1 MCVSSSSPFLAE
13 RSPTARS
20 PSLFI
25 HWPAEGYLGCFQLRA
40 FTKEAAMA
48 SQRTGFHV
56 NVIAHSSGIKAQGRS
71 CRATRQSTS
80 GLLRACPGVSRAS
93 TAASPS
99 SNGRGHSSSASARA
113 GFTLTIPMGVGRRPP
128 GVCSASPCCPR
139 SWASP
144 GLALHPR
151 VLCGRAPL
159 RLCPDS
165 DWATWF
171 PGC

>member
-1 MCVSSSSPFLAE
+1 
-13 RSPTARS
+13 
-20 PSLFI
+20 
-25 HWPAEGYLGCFQLRA
+25 
-40 FTKEAAMA
+40 MA

-128 GVCSASPCCPR
+128 GVDVRSTRDQFVQLPDFPFLPSASTDKKEYALKTVQWPTGCP
-139 SWASP
+139 
-144 GLALHPR
+144 LLIR
-151 VLCGRAPL
+151 VSLKCQIQMKHQHKLIKRPL
-159 RLCPDS
+159 FNSENLS
-165 DWATWF
+165 ENNNLSYMN
-171 PGC
+171 